1 MATQQESY
9 DEKGQ
14 IFLREAQSSLL
25 DDNLSKEDRI
35 KTSINLNTRAA
46 NQFKIGKLYASAA
59 QTYMTIEDL
68 NRQLKHADYAT
79 AVSLIH
85 AGDMFVFVD
94 TKKAIDAYHKAVLL
108 FEFDG
113 KFSSAAITMEKIG
126 VIQVNEDKKLD
137 AIQSYIKCYAYHD
150 ADASPASAYNI
161 RKRVIDLYME
171 LKLWI
176 DSITLLEVVIKH
188 YSIDCGLT
196 QYMCKPLEEKLKF
209 CKSKIDMK

>member
-46 NQFKIGKLYASAA
+46 
-59 QTYMTIEDL
+59 IEDL